1 MMEQDFFDFNKFANS
16 LQKAR
21 IYATS
26 FKYKCCCPECNEA
39 AIKSHLLQRHPV
51 LEALTGDKNELLQF
65 EDNWED
71 ARSGRWDLYT
81 EKTRG
86 INDAMQYRL
95 FCSKHDSLLFKDL
108 ESRNS
113 IPESKRD
120 CLLLAYRAACSVRH
134 QEERRM
140 HLFESK
146 VEQEPNEFDAA
157 FLKNSLSFIRRMDA
171 LINNLWKALDGKD
184 ASYTFRMIE
193 MPYIPV
199 AASDCIVDEEDYQD
213 HIMDETYCKPLNCYF
228 VNLIPGDKRLFLL
241 LGCDTRYD
249 RNGEYNRIVTEFPA
263 DCDIPYQ
270 YFVETLWGILF
281 KCHNWCCSPKLAE
294 DSKWKKFFG
303 EYEELKVKDILK

>member
-1 MMEQDFFDFNKFANS
+1 MNIDSFDFNQFANS

-21 IYATS
+21 SYAS
-26 FKYKCCCPECNEA
+26 NFKYKCCCPDCNEI

-51 LEALTGDKNELLQF
+51 LESLADSHNKLLQF

-71 ARSGRWDLYT
+71 ARSGRWYLYT

-95 FCSKHDSLLFKDL
+95 FCNKHDSLLFKDL

-140 HLFESK
+140 HLYESK
-146 VEQEPNEFDAA
+146 IEHDPNEFNDAW
-157 FLKNSLSFIRRMDA
+157 LKNSLAFIRRMDA
-171 LINNLWKALDGKD
+171 VIDNLWEALDGKD
-184 ASYTFRMIE
+184 DSYTFRMIA

-199 AASDCIVDEEDYQD
+199 VASDCIIDKEDYQD
-213 HIMDETYCKPLNCYF
+213 HIMDETYRKPLNCYF
-228 VNLIPGDKRLFLL
+228 VNLIPNNNRLFLL

-249 RNGEYNRIVTEFPA
+249 KNCEYGRIVTDFPA
-263 DCDIPYQ
+263 DFDLPYQ
-270 YFVETLWGILF
+270 YFVETIWGILL
-281 KCHNWCCSPKLAE
+281 KCHNWCSSPKLAE
-294 DSKWKKFFG
+294 DSKWKKFFD